1 MPQLY
6 SRFSDLLLL
15 SAPHDGAE
23 AHFRL
28 SLLALFSLAF
38 SKIHPFDVNEPKQ
51 VPCFTQGHRPFTPPS
66 FLTVLHI
73 RKTNNL
79 ATPDFFAA
87 PRAPS
92 ISFHDVFSGGASE
105 TQRALHGPAFV
116 RGEIILGAQFSEHQQ
131 CMRELRAA

>member
-1 MPQLY
+1 MNASAI

-15 SAPHDGAE
+15 SAPHVGAQ

-38 SKIHPFDVNEPKQ
+38 SKIHPYVNEPKQ

-73 RKTNNL
+73 RKTNNSRHL
-79 ATPDFFAA
+79 IFLRRLER
-87 PRAPS
+87 PR
-92 ISFHDVFSGGASE
+92 
-105 TQRALHGPAFV
+105 
-116 RGEIILGAQFSEHQQ
+116 
-131 CMRELRAA
+131 